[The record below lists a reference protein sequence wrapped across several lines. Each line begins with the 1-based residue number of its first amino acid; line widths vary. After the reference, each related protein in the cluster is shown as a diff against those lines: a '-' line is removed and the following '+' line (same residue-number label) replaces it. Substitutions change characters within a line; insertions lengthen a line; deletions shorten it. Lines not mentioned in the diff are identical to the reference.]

1 MWRYYLSTLVHHKW
15 RSYDAWFLS
24 HEAQHN
30 FLSFWVIFD
39 FCPFTP
45 LTIQK
50 IKTLKKWEKKQ
61 KTWRYHHFT
70 LVHHKSFYTW
80 WSYDVWFLRYG
91 VQSVLDQ
98 LLPFYPTNNLKNQN
112 FEKNE
117 KNPEDIILHK
127 CTKNHDHML
136 YCSWDRQMMDVILL
150 WSFYHFVQIY
160 TVNLNIFP
168 SHGETCT
175 KK

>member
-50 IKTLKKWEKKQ
+50 IKTLKKWEKK
-61 KTWRYHHFT
+61 KKHGDITILLLCITNHFT
-70 LVHHKSFYTW
+70 LDDHMMYDSWDMECNQFWTNCCPFTPLTTWKIKILKKMKKTLKISFYTNVPKIMIICCTVPEMDKW
-80 WSYDVWFLRYG
+80 W
-91 VQSVLDQ
+91 
-98 LLPFYPTNNLKNQN
+98 
-112 FEKNE
+112 
-117 KNPEDIILHK
+117 
-127 CTKNHDHML
+127 M
-136 YCSWDRQMMDVILL
+136 
-150 WSFYHFVQIY
+150 
-160 TVNLNIFP
+160 
-168 SHGETCT
+168 
-175 KK
+175 

>member
-50 IKTLKKWEKKQ
+50 IKTLKKWEKK
-61 KTWRYHHFT
+61 KNMEI
-70 LVHHKSFYTW
+70 SPFYSCASQIILHLMIIW
-80 WSYDVWFLRYG
+80 CIFLRYG

>member
-50 IKTLKKWEKKQ
+50 IKTLKKWEKK
-61 KTWRYHHFT
+61 KKHGDITILLLCITNHFT
-70 LVHHKSFYTW
+70 LDDHMMYDSWDMECNQFWTNCCPFTPLTTWKIKILKKMKKTLKISFYTNVPKIMIICCNVPEIDKW
-80 WSYDVWFLRYG
+80 W
-91 VQSVLDQ
+91 
-98 LLPFYPTNNLKNQN
+98 
-112 FEKNE
+112 
-117 KNPEDIILHK
+117 
-127 CTKNHDHML
+127 M
-136 YCSWDRQMMDVILL
+136 
-150 WSFYHFVQIY
+150 
-160 TVNLNIFP
+160 
-168 SHGETCT
+168 
-175 KK
+175 